1 VSLTKAERALQAAQT
16 LPEIKQIIDLAGA
29 AKEYARAASLG
40 ESAAIY
46 AEKIKL
52 HAQRKAGGLLNNWRK
67 AKPGGPKILR
77 SLRTISLPIARL
89 WKKRRSSKTRPRW
102 QQVAAIP
109 EEKFSAYIQT
119 NEEKGKELTTA
130 GAPGAVVR
138 HSSEFCTSCERN
150 AHGRIRRSS
159 AARRPFQSSHPCP
172 ATGLPTGACP
182 GFVVDHIVPLKRGG
196 PDDPSNMQWQTVEEA
211 KAKDRSE
218 WYSVSCLITFGT
230 VDAPESDAG
239 ER

>member
-1 VSLTKAERALQAAQT
+1 VGRQ
-16 LPEIKQIIDLAGA
+16 LAGRPKNTSQPANNFSPYRETLEEAEIGRDKA
-29 AKEYARAASLG
+29 A
-40 ESAAIY
+40 
-46 AEKIKL
+46 
-52 HAQRKAGGLLNNWRK
+52 
-67 AKPGGPKILR
+67 
-77 SLRTISLPIARL
+77 
-89 WKKRRSSKTRPRW
+89 RW

-109 EEKFSAYIQT
+109 EEKFSPYIQT
-119 NEEKGKELTTA
+119 NKEKGKELTTA

-138 HSSEFCTSCERN
+138 HSSEFCTRCELN